1 MDKVLGRPR
10 DDAAGPALLS
20 AARRLV
26 SERGYQR
33 VSIQNLLDE
42 AGVGRQT
49 LYRRWPSKAEL
60 VLDAFLDSAGRIP
73 AVTEGPILE
82 VLTRFLTHLFANLN
96 EDGPALRS
104 LMASA
109 QEDAKF
115 LASFRE
121 RFLQPRAKIVK
132 SFLEQAVKRREL
144 NENFDVDTASD
155 MIHGAFW
162 YRMLL
167 GRPLDA
173 AFATKLTTA
182 VLKVTE

>member
-1 MDKVLGRPR
+1 MDKTLGRPR

-26 SERGYQR
+26 SERGYQG
-33 VSIQNLLDE
+33 VSIQDLLDE

-60 VLDAFLDSAGRIP
+60 VLAAFLDSAGRIP
-73 AVTEGPILE
+73 DISEGPVFEILP
-82 VLTRFLTHLFANLN
+82 LFLTHLFANLN

-121 RFLQPRAKIVK
+121 LFLQPRARIVK
-132 SFLEQAVKRREL
+132 SFLEQAVERQEL
-144 NENFDVDTASD
+144 SNNFDIDTASD

-167 GRPLDA
+167 DRPLDA
-173 AFATKLTTA
+173 AFARKLSAA
-182 VLKVTE
+182 VLKVGV

>member
-1 MDKVLGRPR
+1 MDKTLGRPR
-10 DDAAGPALLS
+10 DDAVGPALLS

-26 SERGYQR
+26 SERGYKN

-73 AVTEGPILE
+73 AITAGPVFE
-82 VLTRFLTHLFANLN
+82 VLSLFLSHLFVNLN

-121 RFLQPRAKIVK
+121 RFLQPRARIVK
-132 SFLEQAVKRREL
+132 SFFERAIERQEL
-144 NENFDVDTASD
+144 DKNFDIDTASD

-167 GRPLDA
+167 GRTLDA
-173 AFATKLTTA
+173 AFAKKLAAA
-182 VLKVTE
+182 VLKSA

>member
-1 MDKVLGRPR
+1 MDKNVGRPR

-26 SERGYQR
+26 TERGYQR
-33 VSIQNLLDE
+33 VSVQNLLDE

-73 AVTEGPILE
+73 VVTDGPIGD
-82 VLTRFLTHLFANLN
+82 VLGRFLTHLFTNLL
-96 EDGPALRS
+96 EDGAALRS

-109 QEDAKF
+109 QEDPKF
-115 LASFRE
+115 LENFRE
-121 RFLQPRAKIVK
+121 RFLLPRARIVK
-132 SFLEQAVKRREL
+132 SLLEQAVERGEL
-144 NENFDVDTASD
+144 AEDFDVDTASD

-167 GRPLDA
+167 GEALDA
-173 AFATKLTTA
+173 SFAKKLAATT
-182 VLKVTE
+182 LKTPE